1 MCFTCIEI
9 LVCPHSKKNSKEKL
23 QWIINPATLWVYSVC
38 GRRRTF
44 TLYLW
49 VSFNL
54 DCLTCIIELSTAL
67 YVIWFINNQVFLVL
81 FFNSSGFPRFI
92 CLAQIQGLWDN
103 NIIIKITCLMLLCCL
118 CRPRLNADYALEF
131 VVLKKKNHND
141 PALILLWLKRVSK

>member
-1 MCFTCIEI
+1 MPPFKQI
-9 LVCPHSKKNSKEKL
+9 SKEKYNESL
-23 QWIINPATLWVYSVC
+23 THQNFEVFFSVC
-38 GRRRTF
+38 GRWTF

-49 VSFNL
+49 VSYNL
-54 DCLTCIIELSTAL
+54 DCLTCITELSTAL
-67 YVIWFINNQVFLVL
+67 YVIWFINNQVFLDL